1 MEDKDDQI
9 YMLAPSTYGFEK
21 NRSCIACEIRGMELI
36 RARTKVAQ
44 EAGRTKRQRKGKSYG
59 KRNKEIEHDTDG
71 NRSYIKVKGQRA
83 EGE

>member
-1 MEDKDDQI
+1 
-9 YMLAPSTYGFEK
+9 
-21 NRSCIACEIRGMELI
+21 MELI